1 MTRILLTC
9 AIVTAVFAAAAAAQ
23 AQTTPTKKAKM
34 SPGEMAAHDQMVA
47 EKRAA
52 CQQQAKE
59 NKLKL
64 LERRKFV
71 KECVAKAVGQ

>member
-1 MTRILLTC
+1 
-9 AIVTAVFAAAAAAQ
+9 
-23 AQTTPTKKAKM
+23 M